1 MTETGF
7 LIFMGILLLLVV
19 IVVVVVVASSVAGT
33 AAAIADDE
41 RFSRS
46 IKNVKNRP
54 TGRTEYKV
62 KERIQM

>member
-33 AAAIADDE
+33 AAG
-41 RFSRS
+41 
-46 IKNVKNRP
+46 NC
-54 TGRTEYKV
+54 G
-62 KERIQM
+62 